1 MNYKVKKTGE
11 RFLLDCESLCMH
23 CDGGGLANSKLCKVC
38 NGHGVLVTYQ
48 NNGFYHIDAYDPTKE
63 QLAAM
68 ETLGGVA

>member
-11 RFLLDCESLCMH
+11 RLLLDCESLCMH
-23 CDGGGLANSKLCKVC
+23 CSGTGISHSKLCKVC

-48 NNGFYHIDAYDPTKE
+48 NNGFYHTEAYALTKK
-63 QLAAM
+63 QLTAM